1 MHPVMFYPKHVYKN
15 DLNILIE
22 LWLSLSPVYETRPI
36 YIYNIAFFC
45 EYCQLA
51 FIFIFPVFIIIV
63 FFCQSFYINIYF

>member
-1 MHPVMFYPKHVYKN
+1 MFIK
-15 DLNILIE
+15 IE

-36 YIYNIAFFC
+36 YIYIYNIAFFS

-63 FFCQSFYINIYF
+63 FFVNLFI